1 MNNTAVKKT
10 RITDFHSHI
19 LPMMDDGSQSPEESL
34 RMLKLLK
41 AQGVER
47 VVATPHFYPK
57 QENPDSFLK
66 RREEAAVMLRSAIKF
81 AELGESDV
89 PEVLVGAEV
98 AYYNGMSLSN
108 RIRELCIEGTNVM
121 LLEMPFCK
129 WSDSVVSEVCK
140 MQRELGLQIVL
151 AHVDRYMQYVDSAK
165 LFKLKSYRVLMQ
177 VNADPF
183 LRFFSGR
190 KMLKL
195 LQTGTANV
203 LGSDFHNLEERSSHM
218 DEAMQTIIDRGYGE
232 RLEKMMAHADELLKQ
247 AVPLVP

>member
-1 MNNTAVKKT
+1 
-10 RITDFHSHI
+10 
-19 LPMMDDGSQSPEESL
+19 MMDDGSDSAERSL
-34 RMLKLLK
+34 EMLRLLRS
-41 AQGVER
+41 QGVSR

-57 QENPDSFLK
+57 KEDPDSFLK
-66 RREEAAVMLRSAIKF
+66 RRRDCAAMLRSAIEFSGMDKS
-81 AELGESDV
+81 LI
-89 PEVLVGAEV
+89 PEVCIGAEV
-98 AYYNGMSLSN
+98 AYYNGMSLTN

-183 LRFFSGR
+183 LRFFSGH